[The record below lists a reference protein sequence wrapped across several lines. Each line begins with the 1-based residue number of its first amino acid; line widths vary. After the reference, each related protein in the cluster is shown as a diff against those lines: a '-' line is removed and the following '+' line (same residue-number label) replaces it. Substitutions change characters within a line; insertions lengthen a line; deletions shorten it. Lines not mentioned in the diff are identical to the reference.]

1 MRYYLEPNT
10 RQICL
15 IKQQNEHEKAAV
27 VDTSNIFKRRRFS
40 WLKIRIYGIKRNQNR
55 WMDQKIKFLKYL
67 SQLARCNIKKS

>member
-15 IKQQNEHEKAAV
+15 IKQQNKHEKAAV